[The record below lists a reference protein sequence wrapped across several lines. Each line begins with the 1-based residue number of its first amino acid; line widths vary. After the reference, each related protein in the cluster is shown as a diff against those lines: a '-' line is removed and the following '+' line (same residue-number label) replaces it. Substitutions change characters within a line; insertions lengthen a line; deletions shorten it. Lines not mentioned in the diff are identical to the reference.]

1 MKDIGIAMKK
11 FEYALFR
18 GKIYKRKIRAKYT
31 YTFECEVS
39 GSVNCLVGNYSFKEA
54 VKEHKESN

>member
-1 MKDIGIAMKK
+1 MKK